1 MTRQCSGREVG
12 FAQLPFSDDRKGTFL
27 QTDSEE
33 TLENIKRSIAAARAG
48 KPAYEEFYPF
58 LEALFLIQTQV
69 KGSLKLRQIELS
81 PELVQTKWAEGFSL
95 LRRWDF
101 PVDPEAAEMVLA
113 HVKGHIPESNRQLQ
127 NAHSALTRALAGHPE
142 QKPAVWKS
150 FLQHEWE
157 PWEEWVE
164 TEGIDISSL
173 LFLARSCLRPSLEW
187 VAKDLLD
194 RYPLPATWLRGYCP
208 VCGSLPALLFLQ
220 GQGERMAYCSWC
232 GTQWGLH
239 RLQCPQCDNRYHESL
254 GYLYVEAEPFQRVQ
268 YCRLCKHYFKLIDT
282 RERLDF
288 PCLPLEEW
296 TTLHLD
302 LLAQKEGWKLA
313 ASPAPALYAD
323 PPGKE

>member
-1 MTRQCSGREVG
+1 
-12 FAQLPFSDDRKGTFL
+12 L
-27 QTDSEE
+27 QTQSEE
-33 TLENIKRSIAAARAG
+33 TLKNIKRSIAAAIAD
-48 KPAYEEFYPF
+48 KPAYKDFYPF

-69 KGSLKLRQIELS
+69 KGSLKLRRLELS

-101 PVDPEAAEMVLA
+101 PVDSEAAEAVLT
-113 HVKGHIPESNRQLQ
+113 HVKEHIPESNGQLQ
-127 NAHSALTRALAGHPE
+127 NAHSALTLALGGHPE
-142 QKPAVWKS
+142 QSGTVWQS
-150 FLQHEWE
+150 FLHHEWE

-187 VAKDLLD
+187 VAEDLLK

-208 VCGSLPALLFLQ
+208 VCGSLPALLFLR
-220 GQGERMAYCSWC
+220 GEGERMGYCSWC
-232 GTQWGLH
+232 GTTWGLH

-254 GYLYVEAEPFQRVQ
+254 GYLYFEDEPLHRVQ
-268 YCRLCKHYFKLIDT
+268 YCRLCKNYFKLIDT
-282 RERLDF
+282 REQLDF
-288 PCLPLEEW
+288 PYLPLEEW

-302 LLAQKEGWKLA
+302 MLAQKDGWKLA